1 MNKAGSPAS
10 LRAYVAVTFATR
22 DGVRQ
27 RTYEAIAKT
36 LGRSRQAL
44 WAALKPV
51 RLVGIALA
59 DRARSAIR
67 AVKQVTASTARG
79 RGDRDVG
86 GWKRAATRLL
96 QERTPGT

>member
-1 MNKAGSPAS
+1 MSPAS

-27 RTYEAIAKT
+27 RTYEAIAQT
-36 LGRSRQAL
+36 LGRTRQAL

-51 RLVGIALA
+51 KLVGIALA
-59 DRARSAIR
+59 DRARSVIR

-79 RGDRDVG
+79 RDDRDVR
-86 GWKRAATRLL
+86 GWKRATVRLL
-96 QERTPGT
+96 QERTPAT